1 MPCADRE
8 VGQGVRTATK
18 NHKAIGFINN
28 VCPEKSQAIGFINN
42 MLRRKS
48 LVSTDTVCNYFV
60 GQS

>member
-1 MPCADRE
+1 MWY
-8 VGQGVRTATK
+8 
-18 NHKAIGFINN
+18 FIT
-28 VCPEKSQAIGFINN
+28 EKDLY